1 MKKKNSFQEVT
12 KISKSADIALNIF
25 MVLLALACI
34 YPLLLVFGISIT
46 DEQTVTLEGYK
57 LIPSKVSFEAYS
69 YVFTDAVDIFRAYG
83 VTIFVTVVGSIM
95 SLVVISLYA
104 YPLSRKDFRYR
115 TQFTLLVF
123 FTMLFNAGLV
133 PWYMVY
139 TNVLHIKDTVFAMI
153 LPGLMVPLY
162 VLIMRTFY
170 STTIPESIIEAA
182 KVDGASEF
190 KTFTTIVLPLSKPS
204 LATIGLFNVLYYW
217 NDWYAPLL
225 FITNEKLYNLQ
236 YLLYRINQSITYLTS
251 QSNSL
256 GNVSEI
262 LANIPSQTARMA
274 MAIIV
279 IGPIVLAYPFFQKYF
294 VEGLTVG
301 SIK

>member
-1 MKKKNSFQEVT
+1 MRKSKFQEVT
-12 KISKSADIALNIF
+12 MISKKADIILNIF
-25 MVLLALACI
+25 MLLLALACI

-46 DEQTVTLEGYK
+46 DEKTVTLEGYK
-57 LIPSKVSFEAYS
+57 LIPQVVSFKAYE

-83 VTIFVTVVGSIM
+83 VTIFVTIVGSIT
-95 SLVVISLYA
+95 SLSVISLYA

-115 TQFTLLVF
+115 KHFTLLVF

-139 TNVLHIKDTVFAMI
+139 TNVLHIKDTIFAMI
-153 LPGLMVPLY
+153 LPGLMTPLY

-190 KTFTTIVLPLSKPS
+190 KIFTSIILPLSKPS

-225 FITNEKLYNLQ
+225 FITDEKLYNLQ

-256 GNVSEI
+256 GNVSEL

-274 MAIIV
+274 MAIV
-279 IGPIVLAYPFFQKYF
+279 AIGPIVLAYPFFQKYF

>member
-1 MKKKNSFQEVT
+1 MKTSKYQEVT
-12 KISKSADIALNIF
+12 KISKKADIVLNIF
-25 MVLLALACI
+25 MIILALACI

-46 DEQTVTLEGYK
+46 DEKTVTLEGYK
-57 LIPSKVSFEAYS
+57 LIPKVISLKAYE
-69 YVFTDAVDIFRAYG
+69 YVFTDALDIFRAYG
-83 VTIFVTVVGSIM
+83 VTIFVTIVGSIT

-139 TNVLHIKDTVFAMI
+139 TNVLHIKDTIFAMI
-153 LPGLMVPLY
+153 LPGLMTPLY
-162 VLIMRTFY
+162 VLIMKTFY
-170 STTIPESIIEAA
+170 ATTIPESIIEAA

-190 KTFTTIVLPLSKPS
+190 RIFTQIVVPLSKPS

-225 FITNEKLYNLQ
+225 FITDEKLYNLQ

>member
-1 MKKKNSFQEVT
+1 M
-12 KISKSADIALNIF
+12 I
-25 MVLLALACI
+25 LLALACI

-46 DEQTVTLEGYK
+46 DEKTVTLEGYR
-57 LIPSKVSFEAYS
+57 LIPKVISFKAYD

-83 VTIFVTVVGSIM
+83 VTILVTLLGSIM
-95 SLVVISLYA
+95 SLIVISLYA
-104 YPLSRKDFRYR
+104 YPLSRKDFKYK
-115 TQFTLLVF
+115 TFFTFIVF

-139 TNVLHIKDTVFAMI
+139 TNILHIKNTLFAMI
-153 LPGLMVPLY
+153 LPGLMTPLY

-170 STTIPESIIEAA
+170 VTTIPESIIEAA

-190 KTFTTIVLPLSKPS
+190 RIFTQIVLPLSKPS
-204 LATIGLFNVLYYW
+204 LATIGLFNVLFYW
-217 NDWYAPLL
+217 NDWYSPLL
-225 FITNEKLYNLQ
+225 FITDEKLYNLQ
-236 YLLYRINQSITYLTS
+236 YLLYRINQSITYITS

-274 MAIIV
+274 MAIIA